1 MRSCRKCRL
10 EKPFEAFGFVRP
22 GVWRATCGSCRRV
35 EDARRNPERVRQER
49 ERTAARAKEARRA
62 GLNVARWVLEDS
74 RKSDRKRGLANDL
87 AREWVEPLL
96 SQPCSYCGE
105 TTLRM
110 TLDRIDN
117 ALGHLRSNVVPAC
130 IRCNY
135 ARRAMPHKAWLCLVP
150 GLRAAREQGLFGD
163 WTGRCR

>member
-1 MRSCRKCRL
+1 METQTCTKCGKDKPLAAFSRANKGSEKRRRQCNQCRSSQKRNGNL
-10 EKPFEAFGFVRP
+10 EKYRTTDRMKAQKKRK
-22 GVWRATCGSCRRV
+22 
-35 EDARRNPERVRQER
+35 EDLVG
-49 ERTAARAKEARRA
+49 TI
-62 GLNVARWVLEDS
+62 LTDS
-74 RKSDRKRGLANDL
+74 RKSDRKKSLSNNLTKEFLSG
-87 AREWVEPLL
+87 VL

-117 ALGHLRSNVVPAC
+117 SLGHLQSNVVPAC

-150 GLRAAREQGLFGD
+150 GMREARGKGLFGD